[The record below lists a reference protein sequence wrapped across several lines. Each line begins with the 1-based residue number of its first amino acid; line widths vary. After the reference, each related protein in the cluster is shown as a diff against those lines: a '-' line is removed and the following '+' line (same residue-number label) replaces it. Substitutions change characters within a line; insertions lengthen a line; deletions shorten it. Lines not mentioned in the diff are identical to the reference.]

1 MKSAS
6 FLPLQ
11 ADNNSSVGRGCR
23 RAATREDARPTKAI
37 SNRKSKIV
45 NFHIMHKASKKTMPA
60 TKSTTPTQQRL
71 WLMYP
76 PKLIKK
82 PFIWEVGHKFKV
94 VTNIRQASVT
104 DEIGIVCLE
113 LDGKRDEVK
122 AAIKWLEKQGVN
134 VEPVEIGV
142 IAG

>member
-1 MKSAS
+1 MAK
-6 FLPLQ
+6 
-11 ADNNSSVGRGCR
+11 
-23 RAATREDARPTKAI
+23 T
-37 SNRKSKIV
+37 
-45 NFHIMHKASKKTMPA
+45 HKKTLPA
-60 TKSTTPTQQRL
+60 TKSTTPTQRRL
-71 WLMYP
+71 WLMFP

-82 PFIWEVGHKFKV
+82 PLVWEVGRKFKV

-113 LDGKRDEVK
+113 LDGARAEVDR
-122 AAIKWLEKQGVN
+122 AITWLEKNGVN

>member
-1 MKSAS
+1 MA
-6 FLPLQ
+6 
-11 ADNNSSVGRGCR
+11 
-23 RAATREDARPTKAI
+23 
-37 SNRKSKIV
+37 
-45 NFHIMHKASKKTMPA
+45 KK
-60 TKSTTPTQQRL
+60 KVSTTSPDSPVQQRL

-94 VTNIRQASVT
+94 ITNTRQATVT

-113 LDGKRDEVK
+113 LDGTRKEVD
-122 AAIKWLEKQGVN
+122 AAIKWLEKNKVN

>member
-1 MKSAS
+1 MAKKKISVS
-6 FLPLQ
+6 KP
-11 ADNNSSVGRGCR
+11 NSPV
-23 RAATREDARPTKAI
+23 
-37 SNRKSKIV
+37 
-45 NFHIMHKASKKTMPA
+45 
-60 TKSTTPTQQRL
+60 QQRL

-82 PFIWEVGHKFKV
+82 PFIYEVGHKFKV
-94 VTNIRQASVT
+94 ITNIRQATIT

-113 LDGKRDEVK
+113 LDGPRNEVG
-122 AAIKWLEKQGVN
+122 AAITWLEKQGVN

>member
-1 MKSAS
+1 M
-6 FLPLQ
+6 
-11 ADNNSSVGRGCR
+11 
-23 RAATREDARPTKAI
+23 ATKKI
-37 SNRKSKIV
+37 S
-45 NFHIMHKASKKTMPA
+45 A
-60 TKSTTPTQQRL
+60 TKSNSPTQQRL

-76 PKLIKK
+76 PKLIQK
-82 PFIWEVGHKFKV
+82 PFIHEIGKKFKV

-113 LDGKRDEVK
+113 LDGARDEVK
-122 AAIKWLEKQGVN
+122 AAIKWLVKQGVN

>member
-1 MKSAS
+1 M
-6 FLPLQ
+6 P
-11 ADNNSSVGRGCR
+11 
-23 RAATREDARPTKAI
+23 
-37 SNRKSKIV
+37 
-45 NFHIMHKASKKTMPA
+45 KASKKPAVA

-82 PFIWEVGHKFKV
+82 PFIWEVAQKFKV

-104 DEIGIVCLE
+104 DEIGIVCIE